1 MLNSVS
7 CGMILHLSTF
17 QWEGGA
23 AVAASRLNQALR
35 HHGVDSQLLVHR
47 AQKPTD
53 GVTAWVN
60 SDWDQKLFWAR
71 FAAERLAFLPYEKDK
86 SVRFAFSPAAVGVPI
101 EQHPLVQQADIIN
114 LHWIN
119 FGFLSL
125 AGLERLFALGK
136 PIVWTLHD
144 MWAFTGGCHYSRGC
158 ERFRSHCGYCPY
170 LSRPGAYDLSFEIF
184 EQKKALFAQTPVTF
198 VTPSQW
204 LADLTQQAALT
215 GQFSTHR
222 IPYPIDTTLFTPQ
235 PKTEVRK
242 KMGLPLDKKLILF
255 AGANTQD
262 PRKGYLY
269 FREAVNQLAGI
280 QDNAEVLVFGKS
292 NADAYR
298 DIARPV
304 HDLGKLS
311 DLARIAEAYAAA
323 DVMVVPSLE
332 DNLPN
337 TVLEAM
343 ACGTP
348 VVGFDIGGIP
358 DMIDHQL
365 NGYVAAYRSAE
376 SLARGIEWVVQHDA
390 LGEVSAQARQK
401 VLDTYSEEIVARQYQ
416 KLYQSLL

>member
-1 MLNSVS
+1 
-7 CGMILHLSTF
+7 MILHLSTF

-35 HHGVDSQLLVHR
+35 NHNVDSQLLVHR
-47 AQKPTD
+47 AQKPGP
-53 GVTAWVN
+53 GVTAWAT
-60 SDWDQKLFWAR
+60 SDWEQKVFWTR

-101 EQHPLVQQADIIN
+101 EKHPLVQRAEVIN

-158 ERFRSHCGYCPY
+158 EHFRSHCGHCPY
-170 LSRPGAYDLSFEIF
+170 LARPGAYDLSFELF
-184 EQKKALFAQTPVTF
+184 EQKKSLFSQTSVTF
-198 VTPSQW
+198 VSPSQW

-215 GQFSTHR
+215 SGSACHR
-222 IPYPIDTTLFTPQ
+222 IPYPIDTTQFAPL
-235 PKTEVRK
+235 PKAELRE
-242 KMGLPLDKKLILF
+242 KMGLPVDKRLVLF

-269 FREAVNQLAGI
+269 FREAVNQLKDKPGET
-280 QDNAEVLVFGKS
+280 EVLVFGKS
-292 NADAYR
+292 TPEAYL
-298 DIARPV
+298 DLNLPV

-311 DLARIAEAYAAA
+311 DLSQIAQAYAAA

-358 DMIDHQL
+358 DMIDHRT
-365 NGYVAAYRSAE
+365 NGFVASYRSAV
-376 SLARGIEWVVQHDA
+376 SLAEGIQWVLDQSLEGV
-390 LGEVSAQARQK
+390 LSARARQK
-401 VLDTYSEEIVARQYQ
+401 VLDTYAESIVARQYED
-416 KLYQSLL
+416 LYQSLL